1 MGTQEALS
9 LINRSPQIMMLAVD
23 LDKDFINIEGITI
36 ASMLPLQSAGINRSE
51 FDTPEPDR
59 LSADSDTSLGEQVFN
74 ISVAEIES
82 IVEQDC
88 VGNDLRW
95 ESVTLVS
102 SYPPILSKSAC

>member
-82 IVEQDC
+82 IVKQDS
-88 VGNDLRW
+88 VGNYIGRKSMAIVCIHAL
-95 ESVTLVS
+95 
-102 SYPPILSKSAC
+102 ILPKPAL